1 MRIICSIVLIFFIV
15 CLIPL
20 NVKAAESMNKSPTQ
34 TFMEDKAAI
43 IEPGVLPTSFWYWA
57 DKFSEQIRFVFTV
70 GKEGKADY
78 LINMAEERLA
88 EMRALSHEGITQYA
102 DKLLSE
108 HEELIKKAQDLYKEI
123 REEAIEKGKE
133 LQVDT
138 EKKILINEKKI
149 KKELDNADKTY
160 QAGGDTVAKKIAA
173 FLKQVMSHLSWK
185 KDKIQEQRND
195 LFDE

>member
-1 MRIICSIVLIFFIV
+1 
-15 CLIPL
+15 
-20 NVKAAESMNKSPTQ
+20 
-34 TFMEDKAAI
+34 
-43 IEPGVLPTSFWYWA
+43 
-57 DKFSEQIRFVFTV
+57 
-70 GKEGKADY
+70 
-78 LINMAEERLA
+78 MAEERLA